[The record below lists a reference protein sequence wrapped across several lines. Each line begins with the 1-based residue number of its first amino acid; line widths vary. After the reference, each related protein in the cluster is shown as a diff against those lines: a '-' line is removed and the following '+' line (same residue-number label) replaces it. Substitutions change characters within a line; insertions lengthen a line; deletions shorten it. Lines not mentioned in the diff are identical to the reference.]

1 MELKLG
7 PLDIL
12 IIVAYFAATI
22 AMGFWLGRKQQ
33 GTKEYFL
40 GSRDLP
46 AWALLLSIVS
56 METSSV
62 TFLSVPGQSYSPGGD
77 CRFLQLALGLIVGRF
92 LVAWLFMPGF
102 FRGEILTA
110 YQVLHDRF
118 GGAVQ
123 MTASAI
129 FLVMRTLADGI
140 RLYLTA
146 LVLQAAVGLDL
157 NVSILVLGVTMI
169 LFTLFGGQKAVI
181 WTDVIQFVIY
191 LAGALLALWV
201 IVSRLPGGWD
211 QLVGHG
217 MATGKWRVFVPSLDL
232 TEPYTLLAGVLGG
245 AFLTLTTHGT
255 DQIMVQR
262 YVSSR
267 SQRTASIAVVASGFV
282 VFVQFALFLAIGVG
296 LSAFYD
302 GNSSLK
308 SDQIFADF
316 IVNRM
321 PTGLVGLTIAAL
333 LAAALS
339 SSLNASTA
347 AVINDFY
354 LRIVSTRP
362 DEADLMLLSRAL
374 TVAFG
379 FAQIVVGI
387 LGQNSNRSVV
397 DRVLGIAGQ
406 TAGLI
411 LGVFLLGVLTRHVR
425 QGPALVG
432 LITGALIVGLL
443 GYLPTDLL
451 QSALTWPAGL
461 KVFPL
466 AWTWFALIG
475 SLSTFAAG
483 LLAEALWPRRVDM
496 SEG

>member
-1 MELKLG
+1 MDLRLA
-7 PLDIL
+7 PLDIA
-12 IIVAYFAATI
+12 IIAAYFAAMI
-22 AMGFWLGRKQQ
+22 AMGVWLGRTQH

-62 TFLSVPGQSYSPGGD
+62 TFLSVPGQSYTAGGD

-92 LVAWLFMPGF
+92 LVAWLFLPGF

-123 MTASAI
+123 MTASGI

-146 LVLQAAVGLDL
+146 IVLKAAIGLDL
-157 NVSILVLGVTMI
+157 NACIIALGVTMI

-181 WTDVIQFVIY
+181 WTDVVQFVIY
-191 LAGALLALWV
+191 LAGALLALTV
-201 IVSRLPGGWD
+201 LVNQLPGGFAE
-211 QLVGHG
+211 LVRAGTS
-217 MATGKWRVFVPSLDL
+217 AGKWRMIVPVFDV
-232 TEPYTLLAGVLGG
+232 TQPYTLLSGVLGG

-255 DQIMVQR
+255 DQILVQR
-262 YVSSR
+262 YLSSG
-267 SQRTASIAVVASGFV
+267 SQRSAALAVIASGFV
-282 VFVQFALFLAIGVG
+282 VFAQFALFLVIGVG
-296 LSAFYD
+296 LAAFYD
-302 GNSSLK
+302 GSSKLK
-308 SDQIFADF
+308 PDAVFADF
-316 IVNRM
+316 IVNHM

-347 AVINDFY
+347 AAINDFY
-354 LRIVSTRP
+354 LKLVRTRP
-362 DEADLMLLSRAL
+362 DDARLLTRSRGL

-379 FAQIVVGI
+379 IAQIVVGI
-387 LGQNSNRSVV
+387 LGQSSERSVV

-425 QGPALVG
+425 QGAALIG
-432 LITGALIVGLL
+432 LVTGAATVGLL
-443 GYLPTDLL
+443 GYVSPTVL
-451 QSALTWPAGL
+451 QNALTTLWPSAPT
-461 KVFPL
+461 VFPL

-483 LLAEALWPRRVDM
+483 LIAEACWPRSR
-496 SEG
+496 